1 MPGSLFAIGMLRPL
15 TDVTIRCR
23 VSIHFNQATIM
34 QSPQRVSD
42 LTRTLCVVLL
52 TAALLFG
59 CFWIMRPFIP
69 GLIWGALIV
78 IASWSLMLRVQG
90 WFGGRRG
97 PATAFMIV
105 ALILV
110 LVVPLA
116 LSIVT
121 LVDNGGEL
129 VDWVSSV
136 RDGSLATAPDWVARL
151 PYVGPRAA
159 TEWQRLLG
167 SGTGS
172 LTTRI
177 NEHGREITAW
187 IFAQVGSFGS
197 VLLHFT
203 VALCVATLLYLK
215 GEKVAA
221 FVRRLAMRLAGER
234 ADALVTLAGQSICA
248 VALGIV
254 VTAMVQSIIGGIGM
268 VITGVPFAG
277 VLTSLMLMLCL
288 AQLGPAPI
296 LVPAVIWMF
305 WQGHTWQAV
314 VLIVFTVVGVTLDNI
329 LRPMLIQRGANMP
342 FLLSFVGSI
351 GGLVGFGLVGL
362 FIGPV
367 ILAITHTVVKAWV
380 DDQLEATATT
390 AVVAG
395 DQNSS
400 DADR

>member
-1 MPGSLFAIGMLRPL
+1 
-15 TDVTIRCR
+15 
-23 VSIHFNQATIM
+23 M

-52 TAALLFG
+52 TGALLLG
-59 CFWIMRPFIP
+59 CFWVLRPFVP
-69 GLIWGALIV
+69 GMLWGALIV
-78 IASWSLMLRVQG
+78 ISSWSLMLRMQG
-90 WFGGRRG
+90 WLGGRRWL
-97 PATAFMIV
+97 ATAFMII
-105 ALILV
+105 ALV
-110 LVVPLA
+110 LVIIVPVM

-129 VDWVSSV
+129 VDWVSSI
-136 RDGSLATAPDWVARL
+136 RDGSLATAPDWVAGL

-172 LTTRI
+172 LAMRI

-187 IFAQVGSFGS
+187 LFARVGSLGS

-203 VALCVATLLYLK
+203 VAICVAALLFLK
-215 GEKVAA
+215 GEKTAA

-234 ADALVTLAGQSICA
+234 ANSLVTLAGNSICA
-248 VALGIV
+248 VAMGIV

-296 LVPAVIWMF
+296 LVPAVIWLF
-305 WQGHTWQAV
+305 LQGHTWQAV
-314 VLIVFTVVGVTLDNI
+314 VLTVFTVVGVTLDNV

-351 GGLVGFGLVGL
+351 GGLIGFGLVGL

-367 ILAITHTVVKAWV
+367 ILAITHTVVNAWV
-380 DDQLEATATT
+380 DDHVEAAPGLNPEVT
-390 AVVAG
+390 

-400 DADR
+400 DAVR